1 MKGMPQYDIN
11 IYTLLYALTVVI
23 SLMAS
28 VIAYQ
33 HRKVAGGLT
42 LAILMLL
49 TAWWCLGGL
58 FETSSMAPS
67 AKFFWS
73 KIEYLGGV
81 NVPVF
86 FFLLTFQYT
95 HPAVKFKLSWIVF
108 LFIVPAFTLLAAI
121 TNDYHH
127 FIWTG
132 YSPGPAG
139 SNQIIYEHGTWF
151 WIGFMGYSYLMLLL
165 SLVILINSLIQY
177 RHTFRHQ
184 MIAVVIAAMLPWA
197 GNILYLLGLNP
208 LPGLDLTRIA
218 FSGSGIIL
226 VYAIAKLRFLDLLP
240 RARALLLETMPDGL
254 LVLDSLRRIVDINPS
269 ARSIMGIDR
278 NDNIIGKSTAEIDS
292 VPAHVINDAI
302 DGGVESK
309 VYAFPPK
316 FIEINLTPLFNK
328 KGEASGYCIAMHDI
342 TAIKHKESALQQS
355 EEKYK
360 ALAENISD
368 VIWMMDM
375 SMKYTY
381 ISPSIESQ
389 RGFTV
394 EEFSALK
401 LSEIYPQKSLTMVME
416 TFSEYKRLSDQG
428 KLPKGTS
435 MILEIQHYCKNG
447 SIKTGEV
454 HANIILDENNRL
466 IAVHGITRDITE
478 RKLEESAL
486 KQRDKLLQSVTKA
499 VISLLRKGDLE
510 ISIQEALQ
518 ILGEAI
524 KADRVYIFENIRD
537 IKSSDTGMYLRQQ
550 WINDGSFG
558 FRLNSDHEV
567 ISYQNSF
574 PRWLER
580 LSNGKSINGLVKDFP
595 DLERLA
601 LEPQL
606 IKSLLVIPIFIETN
620 FWGFIGFDDCSNERI
635 WSQAEENVLTTAA
648 ISIGMAYVKKSNE
661 LELIKAK
668 ERAEESDRL
677 KSAFLAT
684 MSHELRT
691 PLNAI
696 IGFSGIIGKEMDSA
710 EQEEY
715 IKIINKSGKNLLN
728 IIEDLFNISMIEAGN
743 IRVDME
749 HFSFEKF
756 RNQLN
761 EILYSEIKSMDK
773 PGLAIHYSPD
783 PSHQDLYL
791 FTDPNKLFQI
801 FSNILKNAVKFTQHG
816 SIEYGYTLGNGKE
829 IIFFVKDT
837 GIGISPDIQ
846 KIVFDKFRQ
855 ADETFTRK
863 FGGTGLG
870 LSISKRL
877 TELLSGSIWVES
889 EPGKGSAFHF
899 MIPCRD
905 LSWHTPSGVKG
916 SSQALGFLHNKTI
929 LLVEDEESNFL
940 LIKTIMKHSEV
951 NLLWARNGKE
961 GIEMIDSNN
970 DISLVL
976 MDIKM
981 PVMDGYEATK
991 MSKILR
997 PKLPVIAMTAHAL
1010 YGDEEK
1016 AFESGFDD
1024 YIPKPISKSLL
1035 FTKLEQYLL

>member
-1 MKGMPQYDIN
+1 
-11 IYTLLYALTVVI
+11 A
-23 SLMAS
+23 
-28 VIAYQ
+28 
-33 HRKVAGGLT
+33 
-42 LAILMLL
+42 
-49 TAWWCLGGL
+49 
-58 FETSSMAPS
+58 ET
-67 AKFFWS
+67 
-73 KIEYLGGV
+73 
-81 NVPVF
+81 
-86 FFLLTFQYT
+86 
-95 HPAVKFKLSWIVF
+95 
-108 LFIVPAFTLLAAI
+108 
-121 TNDYHH
+121 
-127 FIWTG
+127 
-132 YSPGPAG
+132 
-139 SNQIIYEHGTWF
+139 
-151 WIGFMGYSYLMLLL
+151 
-165 SLVILINSLIQY
+165 
-177 RHTFRHQ
+177 
-184 MIAVVIAAMLPWA
+184 
-197 GNILYLLGLNP
+197 
-208 LPGLDLTRIA
+208 
-218 FSGSGIIL
+218 
-226 VYAIAKLRFLDLLP
+226 
-240 RARALLLETMPDGL
+240 
-254 LVLDSLRRIVDINPS
+254 
-269 ARSIMGIDR
+269 
-278 NDNIIGKSTAEIDS
+278 
-292 VPAHVINDAI
+292 
-302 DGGVESK
+302 K

-316 FIEINLTPLFNK
+316 FFEINLTSLFNK
-328 KGEASGYCIAMHDI
+328 KAEASGYCITMHDI
-342 TAIKHKESALQQS
+342 TVLKHKESALQQS

-360 ALAENISD
+360 AIAENISD

-375 SMKYTY
+375 NMKYTY
-381 ISPSIESQ
+381 VSPSIESQ

-394 EEFSALK
+394 NEFLTLKPAAIYPPQSLK
-401 LSEIYPQKSLTMVME
+401 LVME
-416 TFSEYKRLSDQG
+416 TFSEYKKLSSQGRL
-428 KLPKGTS
+428 LKGAS
-435 MILEIQHYCKNG
+435 LILEIQHYCNDG

-454 HANIILDENNRL
+454 HANTVLDENNRL

-478 RKLEESAL
+478 RKLEESVL
-486 KQRDKLLQSVTKA
+486 KQRDKLLQSVTRA
-499 VISLLRKGDLE
+499 VISLLHRNDLE
-510 ISIQEALQ
+510 IAIQEALQ

-537 IKSSDTGMYLRQQ
+537 YKTSDTGMYLRQQ
-550 WINDGSFG
+550 WINEGTFG
-558 FRLNSDHEV
+558 LRTNPEYEI
-567 ISYQNSF
+567 ISYQTSF
-574 PRWLER
+574 PRWFER
-580 LSNGKSINGLVKDFP
+580 LSTGKSISGPVKDFP
-595 DLERLA
+595 DLERLV

-606 IKSLLVIPIFIETN
+606 IKSLLIIPIFIETN
-620 FWGFIGFDDCSNERI
+620 FWGFIGFDDCRSERI

-648 ISIGMAYVKKSNE
+648 IGIGMAYIKKSNE

-743 IRVDME
+743 IKVDME

-756 RNQLN
+756 RSQLN

-773 PGLAIHYSPD
+773 PGLAVHYSPD
-783 PSHQDLYL
+783 PLHQDLYL

-801 FSNILKNAVKFTQHG
+801 FSNILKNAVKFTQQG

-837 GIGISPDIQ
+837 GIGIPPDIQ
-846 KIVFDKFRQ
+846 KIVFEKFRQ

-889 EPGKGSAFHF
+889 EQGKGSIFHF

-905 LSWHTPSGVKG
+905 LIWHTTNGESSG
-916 SSQALGFLHNKTI
+916 SPALGFLHNKTI

-940 LIKTIMKHSEV
+940 LIKTILKHSEAT
-951 NLLWARNGKE
+951 LLWARNGKE
-961 GIEMIDSNN
+961 GVEMIDSNN

-981 PVMDGYEATK
+981 PVMDGYEATR

-997 PKLPVIAMTAHAL
+997 PKLPIIAMTAHAL

-1016 AFESGFDD
+1016 AFESGFDN

-1035 FTKLEQYLL
+1035 FTKLEQYLS